1 MRADRLDVVVWAS
14 LYQLLR
20 TPSVTPTLHQSWAQ
34 AKQHTL
40 TAL

>member
-1 MRADRLDVVVWAS
+1 MRADRLDAVVWAS
-14 LYQLLR
+14 LCQLLR
-20 TPSVTPTLHQSWAQ
+20 TPSVLLTLPQSWAQ